1 MSAAHGEER
10 EAPPLTRP
18 PRLQPGD
25 RVAVVAP
32 SGPIDPDRLDKGLQH
47 LRDWGLRPEPG
58 RSVRARIGYLAGT
71 DAERAADFGAAW
83 ADDGIRAVLCARG
96 GFGAQRMADLVDWA
110 ALRTTSPKVLVGF
123 SDVTALHEAVATEL
137 GLVSVLGPMPASE
150 MFLTDAGT
158 REHLRRTFF
167 EPESVQRLSFADAV
181 ALRPGRVRGVT
192 VGGTIALLS
201 SNVGTP
207 HSRPARDGIVV
218 LEDVAEPPY
227 RLDRALTH
235 LLRSGWFA
243 GARGLVLG
251 TFEDCGPYDEVLG
264 VLEDRLGGLGVPV
277 LHGVGI
283 GHGARTQTVPLGVPA
298 VLDTEAATL
307 TLDVPALR

>member
-1 MSAAHGEER
+1 
-10 EAPPLTRP
+10 
-18 PRLQPGD
+18 
-25 RVAVVAP
+25 
-32 SGPIDPDRLDKGLQH
+32 
-47 LRDWGLRPEPG
+47 
-58 RSVRARIGYLAGT
+58 
-71 DAERAADFGAAW
+71 
-83 ADDGIRAVLCARG
+83 
-96 GFGAQRMADLVDWA
+96 MADLVDWA